1 MKEKK
6 KKSSQGKDSGH
17 CHILVI
23 MIVSG
28 FVDCFVSGE
37 NFGVLFSYSFLVYYS
52 KDKIVLASLSQCC
65 CSKRR

>member
-28 FVDCFVSGE
+28 FVDCFASGK
-37 NFGVLFSYSFLVYYS
+37 NFGVLFSYPFLVYYS
-52 KDKIVLASLSQCC
+52 KDI
-65 CSKRR
+65 R